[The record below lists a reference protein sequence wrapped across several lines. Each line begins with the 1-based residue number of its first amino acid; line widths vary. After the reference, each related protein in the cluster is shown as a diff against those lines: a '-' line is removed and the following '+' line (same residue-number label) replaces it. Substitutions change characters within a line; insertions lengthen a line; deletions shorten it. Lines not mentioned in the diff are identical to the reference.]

1 MWSQKKVKM
10 IKDIVCIVFLSKCV
24 QFTSK
29 YTLQTQDTIH
39 CRIFNWYWTTF
50 YHQYLDKKPDPIYF
64 YLYKDLK
71 INTFKRIKENTVYHW
86 HIPASN
92 IPPAHRARC
101 PVVAA
106 GVAPWKNGKEAHRWG
121 VAEYVKK
128 MSSSGILWLHQTISV
143 VDRTLTHFFWST
155 G

>member
-71 INTFKRIKENTVYHW
+71 INTFKKIKGNTVYYHHFVW
-86 HIPASN
+86 LSDSQTRSSSIFEFYL
-92 IPPAHRARC
+92 RC
-101 PVVAA
+101 LWTWNE
-106 GVAPWKNGKEAHRWG
+106 GVASHRVSPLPFYAVSLLYLMIHNIMNTFQSLLSTW
-121 VAEYVKK
+121 
-128 MSSSGILWLHQTISV
+128 
-143 VDRTLTHFFWST
+143 WS
-155 G
+155 